1 MIEGVEVGFS
11 EHRQELVTE
20 GGVHSLTLFVLVTVF
35 LDLPEDFIIV
45 EGGCPCQYGGRSN
58 RVGRA
63 DDGDWSDKRIL
74 RRCQDELKVA
84 ILAPSAGTLDQ
95 RRVIDE
101 ETVGTLDG

>member
-1 MIEGVEVGFS
+1 MQCGIDLLILIVLTTLLLFFQGELLIILGV
-11 EHRQELVTE
+11 
-20 GGVHSLTLFVLVTVF
+20 
-35 LDLPEDFIIV
+35 
-45 EGGCPCQYGGRSN
+45 CPCQYGGRSN

>member
-1 MIEGVEVGFS
+1 MQCGIDLLILIVLTTLLLFFQGELLIILGV
-11 EHRQELVTE
+11 
-20 GGVHSLTLFVLVTVF
+20 
-35 LDLPEDFIIV
+35 
-45 EGGCPCQYGGRSN
+45 CPCQYGGRSN

-63 DDGDWSDKRIL
+63 DDGEWSDKRIL